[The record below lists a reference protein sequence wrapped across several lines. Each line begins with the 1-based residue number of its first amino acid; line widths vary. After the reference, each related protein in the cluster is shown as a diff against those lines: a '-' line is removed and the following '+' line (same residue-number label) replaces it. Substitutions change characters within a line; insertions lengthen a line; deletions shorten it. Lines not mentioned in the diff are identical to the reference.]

1 MCVEDGRLAPPG
13 THLNSA
19 IFRWMF
25 PTIHVS
31 APRVTST
38 TSSAPT
44 AVDLTVWED
53 EILMLPESKK
63 QLSSSS
69 VTKTEVTKTEEQ
81 IIKKK
86 SNTESLKKKK
96 KTFKK
101 KLKIKHKGDGSKT
114 GTAASMK
121 AMARFLKGN
130 KSNID
135 DTDEEEDA
143 DAHAK
148 EPSLQLK
155 TRISMWNTETQS
167 RLNGNHAPR
176 PEDVDNFLA
185 ARPQYCLY
193 NMDVHSIAARRQAKE
208 DELKTYTNTK
218 RVKQLSSGSYWNADP
233 IITDTVVPL
242 HEISSSATAHP
253 AVPAVTSVTSGPA
266 VAVTAVTAVPAL
278 PAVASVPPVAAV
290 TDVPAIA
297 VLPAV
302 PVVPALPVV
311 PATVLPVPDNAATT
325 SSSSSPSSHTVND
338 APPSESPEDHIGCP
352 TGVMAGAVTVQIL
365 DQSACIPASADGHD
379 LVEEM
384 PNCIAPSECGP
395 VDDTNTAPLS
405 PSSQP
410 VPDDVLQEIAEIV
423 VLAPTVMRA
432 NTLKKKRPILR
443 LSDCPGYGG
452 KKSRMSDVKSE
463 AETSMVDTS
472 KTVLTVMY
480 KESSTGEAVQALSI
494 LPEPL
499 PCPLVTTE
507 AIHCTAVAPID
518 LLKQDV
524 DMKSS
529 SQEESFMQDSAHD
542 KCSNGTAQST
552 AAATP
557 EDKCS
562 SGTAQSKAAATPEDT
577 SEDAISDS
585 TTSGA
590 NCDFNAGDANPH
602 KCHEQQDRSVPH
614 QIDLLDIHDMQSSR
628 RKRRRDRDCTDG
640 RSCETNPIH
649 KHSNYASPDG
659 GKKRSVDS
667 RWPSSGDRSSER
679 GSARRR
685 SRSRE
690 WVKEHEHDDSST
702 DHSRSRS
709 RSRSEET
716 NDRAYR
722 EEDSASSSDQYSS
735 MPRMQSS
742 RDAARGCNG
751 EGNNDKGDITSGDRG
766 RSRDKERDRDRKWLR
781 VRDGDRLGDKFRDL
795 SSSDDTSPSLS
806 DAGSPKK
813 TNVN

>member
-1 MCVEDGRLAPPG
+1 MWVCVEDGRLSPPG

-25 PTIHVS
+25 PTIRVS
-31 APRVTST
+31 APRVTS

-53 EILMLPESKK
+53 EILMLPESQK

-69 VTKTEVTKTEEQ
+69 VTKKEEQ

-86 SNTESLKKKK
+86 SNTESLKKRK

-130 KSNID
+130 KSNTD
-135 DTDEEEDA
+135 DTEEEDDA

-167 RLNGNHAPR
+167 RLYGIHAPR

-218 RVKQLSSGSYWNADP
+218 RVKLLSSGSYWNADP
-233 IITDTVVPL
+233 IITDPVVPL
-242 HEISSSATAHP
+242 DEISSSAAAVP
-253 AVPAVTSVTSGPA
+253 AVPAVT
-266 VAVTAVTAVPAL
+266 VAVTATAVSAIPAL
-278 PAVASVPPVAAV
+278 PAVASVPAVAAV

-297 VLPAV
+297 ALPAV

-311 PATVLPVPDNAATT
+311 PAAVLPVSGNVATV
-325 SSSSSPSSHTVND
+325 SSIPSPSCPTVND
-338 APPSESPEDHIGCP
+338 APQSESPEEYIGCP
-352 TGVMAGAVTVQIL
+352 TGVTAGAVTVEIL
-365 DQSACIPASADGHD
+365 EQSPCIPASVDGHD
-379 LVEEM
+379 SVEEL
-384 PNCIAPSECGP
+384 PDCVASSECGP
-395 VDDTNTAPLS
+395 VDDTNTAPPS
-405 PSSQP
+405 PPSQP
-410 VPDDVLQEIAEIV
+410 VANDLLQEVAEIV

-432 NTLKKKRPILR
+432 NILKKKRPILR

-452 KKSRMSDVKSE
+452 KKSRVSDVKCE
-463 AETSMVDTS
+463 AETSMIDTS
-472 KTVLTVMY
+472 KTVLTVMETVQ
-480 KESSTGEAVQALSI
+480 KESSIGEAVQALSI

-499 PCPLVTTE
+499 PCIPVTAE
-507 AIHCTAVAPID
+507 AICATALAPID

-524 DMKSS
+524 DIKSS
-529 SQEESFMQDSAHD
+529 SLEEPSMHDTSQD
-542 KCSNGTAQST
+542 KCSDGAAQST
-552 AAATP
+552 
-557 EDKCS
+557 
-562 SGTAQSKAAATPEDT
+562 AAATPEDT
-577 SEDAISDS
+577 SEDAISDA

-590 NCDFNAGDANPH
+590 CSDFNAGDANPH
-602 KCHEQQDRSVPH
+602 NGHEQQNRSAPR
-614 QIDLLDIHDMQSSR
+614 QIDLSDIHDMQALR

-640 RSCETNPIH
+640 RGCETNTIH
-649 KHSNYASPDG
+649 MHGSYASTDS
-659 GKKRSVDS
+659 GKRRSVDS
-667 RWPSSGDRSSER
+667 RWSGSGDRSCER

-735 MPRMQSS
+735 MPRIQSS
-742 RDAARGCNG
+742 REAGKDAARGCSG

-766 RSRDKERDRDRKWLR
+766 RSRDKERERDRKWLR
-781 VRDGDRLGDKFRDL
+781 VRDSDRLGDEFRDL

-806 DAGSPKK
+806 DSGSPKK